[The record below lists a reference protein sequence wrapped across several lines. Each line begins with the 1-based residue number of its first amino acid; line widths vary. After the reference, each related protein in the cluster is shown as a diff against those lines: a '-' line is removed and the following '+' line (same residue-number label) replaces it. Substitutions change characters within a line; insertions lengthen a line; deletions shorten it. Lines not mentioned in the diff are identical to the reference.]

1 MSLFSA
7 LHDDCKICE
16 IMGWRGADTKKL
28 DKEQRKRVREMQ
40 KIYALPEEDVSREER
55 ERQDKITAALLNGG
69 DLTGIL

>member
-1 MSLFSA
+1 M
-7 LHDDCKICE
+7 
-16 IMGWRGADTKKL
+16 KKL